1 MKKEF
6 KITINVVM
14 EEEAALF
21 LGDRLTGMFQD
32 TDLSELIGTDFDA
45 VMTYADGRELFPD
58 DEDYYD
64 NDWPDVFP
72 PVLTL
77 DTDDLLVNDIDKG
90 VIKVSKD
97 IFDDF
102 QENTIIDIKF
112 VDDNS
117 EAIHTYQMIDEDE
130 EGITMIYFGTE
141 PTPDTVVF

>member
-1 MKKEF
+1 MKKEY
-6 KITINVVM
+6 KIIISTFM
-14 EEEAALF
+14 EEEGALMF
-21 LGDRLTGMFQD
+21 SDRLEEFVRDSKLVDNFSTVEMTT
-32 TDLSELIGTDFDA
+32 TDGKDIMDDA
-45 VMTYADGRELFPD
+45 W
-58 DEDYYD
+58 ED
-64 NDWPDVFP
+64 DWPDVFP

-90 VIKVSKD
+90 IIKVSKD

-130 EGITMIYFGTE
+130 EGITMRYFGTE

>member
-1 MKKEF
+1 MKKEY
-6 KITINVVM
+6 KIIISTFM
-14 EEEAALF
+14 EEEEARMF
-21 LGDRLTGMFQD
+21 SDRLEEFVRD
-32 TDLSELIGTDFDA
+32 SKLVDSLSTVE
-45 VMTYADGRELFPD
+45 MTTADGKDIMD
-58 DEDYYD
+58 DVWED
-64 NDWPDVFP
+64 DWPDVFP

-90 VIKVSKD
+90 IIKVSKD

-117 EAIHTYQMIDEDE
+117 EAIHNYQMIDEDE

>member
-1 MKKEF
+1 MKKEY
-6 KITINVVM
+6 KIIISTFM
-14 EEEAALF
+14 EEEEALMF
-21 LGDRLTGMFQD
+21 SDRLEEFVRDSKLVDSFSTV
-32 TDLSELIGTDFDA
+32 E
-45 VMTYADGRELFPD
+45 MTTADGKDIMD
-58 DEDYYD
+58 DAWED
-64 NDWPDVFP
+64 DWPDVFP

-117 EAIHTYQMIDEDE
+117 EAIHTYKMIDEDE

>member
-1 MKKEF
+1 MKKEY
-6 KITINVVM
+6 KIIISTFM
-14 EEEAALF
+14 EEEEALMF
-21 LGDRLTGMFQD
+21 SDRLEEFVRDSKLVDNFSTV
-32 TDLSELIGTDFDA
+32 E
-45 VMTYADGRELFPD
+45 MTTADGKDIMD
-58 DEDYYD
+58 DAWED
-64 NDWPDVFP
+64 DWPDVFP

-77 DTDDLLVNDIDKG
+77 DTDDLLVNNIDKG

-102 QENTIIDIKF
+102 QENTIIDTKF

-117 EAIHTYQMIDEDE
+117 EAIHTYKMVSEDE

>member
-1 MKKEF
+1 MKKEY
-6 KITINVVM
+6 KIIISTFM
-14 EEEAALF
+14 EEEEALMF
-21 LGDRLTGMFQD
+21 SDRLEEFVRDSKLVDSFSTV
-32 TDLSELIGTDFDA
+32 E
-45 VMTYADGRELFPD
+45 MTTADGKDIMD
-58 DEDYYD
+58 DAWED
-64 NDWPDVFP
+64 DWPDVFP